1 MMMIPIQT
9 RLLLTDPKNINF
21 YGLPVPQAA
30 VDKEGDCIEG
40 YEGKAG
46 DSHPWSL
53 IQLGRLHIER
63 SCYMFYLTPHNSL
76 QLLLMRLSERLNYE
90 VHEVKIFFNKF
101 AS

>member
-1 MMMIPIQT
+1 MIPIQT

-30 VDKEGDCIEG
+30 VDEEGDCIEG

-63 SCYMFYLTPHNSL
+63 SCYMFYPPLSSHKEVMLYVLSDPS
-76 QLLLMRLSERLNYE
+76 QLSTITIDETERAIKL
-90 VHEVKIFFNKF
+90 
-101 AS
+101 